1 MGREATAQP
10 ETQGAPGQLRG
21 DWGLRYA
28 AIFFAAGLAVHT
40 ADHLRRGVGVLTP
53 EVLWGGT
60 VLTVAGVVAIVAVL
74 ARHRLAPKIAV
85 AVGFYTAISVA
96 ASHLLPHWSS
106 LSDTFPGGRVD
117 ALSWAAV
124 SVEIAG
130 AIALGA
136 AAAAAL
142 RRA

>member
-1 MGREATAQP
+1 
-10 ETQGAPGQLRG
+10 
-21 DWGLRYA
+21 
-28 AIFFAAGLAVHT
+28 
-40 ADHLRRGVGVLTP
+40 VLTP

-85 AVGFYTAISVA
+85 AVGFYAAISVA
-96 ASHLLPHWSS
+96 ASHLLPRWSS
-106 LSDTFPGGRVD
+106 LSDAFPGGRVD